1 MHVGDTHTVT
11 QTVTPERTAAA
22 IGSGLL
28 EVFGT
33 PFLLAMLE
41 QAATAC
47 IQPHLPEGRSSV
59 GIQADIAHISP
70 TPVGMQ
76 VWAQATVTAV
86 SEDGRRVEFALR
98 AWDEAGPIGNGTH
111 TRAVITSEGFLR
123 RCREK
128 GKRPAP

>member
-1 MHVGDTHTVT
+1 MHVGCTHTVT

-33 PFLLAMLE
+33 PFLLAMME
-41 QAATAC
+41 QAAAES
-47 IQPHLPEGRSSV
+47 IQPHLPEGHSSV
-59 GIQADIAHISP
+59 GIQADIAHLAP

-76 VWAQATVTAV
+76 VWAQASVTAV

-98 AWDEAGPIGNGTH
+98 AWDEAGPIGQGQH
-111 TRAVITSEGFLR
+111 TRAVVSNERFLR

-128 GKRPAP
+128 GTQAAP